1 MEISAV
7 WILLSFVGGTI
18 AGVIALFIYKQTQDN
33 KLKADASK
41 EAERI
46 VNRAKSQAS
55 KIEREANLKAT
66 EHENRLRRN
75 AENEMRKEKQKIQ
88 SLEQSLKQKDQRLD
102 GDYRKKE
109 DQMNQKIRQVDERNE
124 KMRIQEDRLQGLQK
138 QLEESISSLKAKLE
152 NVAGMSTDQAKEEL
166 KSALQDEARKQVA
179 PQMLK
184 IEEEARREADQ
195 KAKRILSVALSRYAN
210 EVATERTV
218 SIVPLTSD
226 EMKGKII
233 GREGRNIRAMEAAC
247 GVDLI
252 IDETPEAVV
261 ISSFDP
267 VRRQVAK
274 LSLEKLME
282 DGRVHPARIEEVVEK
297 VKSDLLQKVKQ
308 DGEKA
313 AFDLGLPGIHT
324 QILSLIGSMK
334 YRMVGSQN
342 LYDHAMEVAYIS
354 GLMAAEIGED
364 VVAAR
369 RAGLLHDIGQSIDH
383 TVEGSAWNVG
393 ADFAK
398 RFGER
403 DIIVQAIRSQGMR
416 EDERTLLGHLVFA
429 SNAFSE
435 SRPGANR
442 QMMQNF
448 IRRLE
453 DLESVANSF
462 DGVVR
467 TYALQSGKEI
477 RVLVE
482 SSKITDDQAGM
493 LSRDIA
499 RKIERELNFPGQIK
513 VSVVRETRIV
523 EHAR

>member
-1 MEISAV
+1 MDNSAIFV
-7 WILLSFVGGTI
+7 LISFVVGAIVGI
-18 AGVIALFIYKQTQDN
+18 ISLYVYKQTQDN
-33 KLKADASK
+33 KIKGDASK

-46 VNRAKSQAS
+46 IGRAKSQAT
-55 KIEREANLKAT
+55 KLERDAVAKAQ
-66 EHENRLRRN
+66 EFESRARRN
-75 AENEMRKEKQKIQ
+75 VENDIRKEKQKMQ
-88 SLEQSLKQKDQRLD
+88 SMESSLKQKDQRLE
-102 GDYRKKE
+102 GDYKRKE
-109 DQMNQKIRQVDERNE
+109 DILNSKIQSLDDRNE
-124 KMRIQEDRLQGLQK
+124 KLKIQESRLDD
-138 QLEESISSLKAKLE
+138 LERQTIQSMHEIRAKLE
-152 NVAGMSTDQAKEEL
+152 NIAGMTTEQAKTEL
-166 KSALQDEARKQVA
+166 RAALEQDARKEIA
-179 PQMLK
+179 PQLVK
-184 IEEEARREADQ
+184 IEEEARREADH
-195 KAKRILSVALSRYAN
+195 KAKKILSIAVSRYAN

-267 VRRQVAK
+267 VRRQIAK
-274 LSLEKLME
+274 LALEKLME

-297 VKSDLLQKVKQ
+297 VKADLLQIVKQ

-313 AFDLGLPGIHT
+313 AFDLGLATVHPS
-324 QILSLIGSMK
+324 ILSLIGGMK
-334 YRMVGSQN
+334 YRMIGSQN
-342 LYDHAMEVAYIS
+342 LYDHAIEVGYIA

-364 VVAAR
+364 ISLAR
-369 RAGLLHDIGQSIDH
+369 RAGLMHDIGQCIDH
-383 TVEGSAWNVG
+383 SVEGSVWQVG
-393 ADFAK
+393 AEFAK
-398 RFGER
+398 RYGER
-403 DIIVQAIRSQGMR
+403 DVIVQAIRSQGLR
-416 EDERTLLGHLVFA
+416 EEERSLLGHLVFA
-429 SNAFSE
+429 ANAFSE

-482 SSKITDDQAGM
+482 GAKITDDQAVM

-499 RKIERELNFPGQIK
+499 RKIERELNYPGQIK
-513 VSVVRETRIV
+513 VAVLRETRIV

>member
-1 MEISAV
+1 MFILIAFVVGTVVGFIS
-7 WILLSFVGGTI
+7 LY
-18 AGVIALFIYKQTQDN
+18 IYKQLQDS
-33 KLKADASK
+33 KVKGDASK

-46 VNRAKSQAS
+46 IGRAKSQAS
-55 KIEREANLKAT
+55 KIEREATSKAQ
-66 EHENRLRRN
+66 EFESRARRN
-75 AENEMRKEKQKIQ
+75 VENDIRKEKQKMQ
-88 SLEQSLKQKDQRLD
+88 SLENSLKQKDQRLD
-102 GDYRKKE
+102 GEYKRKE
-109 DQMNQKIRQVDERNE
+109 DILNSKIQSLDDRHE
-124 KMRIQEDRLQGLQK
+124 KLKIQETRLDDLEK
-138 QLEESISSLKAKLE
+138 QTNQAMHEIRAKLE
-152 NVAGMSTDQAKEEL
+152 NIAGMTTEQAKSEL
-166 KSALQDEARKQVA
+166 RAALEQEARKEIGPELV
-179 PQMLK
+179 K

-195 KAKRILSVALSRYAN
+195 KAKKILSVAVSRYAN

-267 VRRQVAK
+267 VRRQIAK
-274 LSLEKLME
+274 LALEKLME

-297 VKSDLLQKVKQ
+297 VKADLFQLVKQ

-313 AFDLGLPGIHT
+313 AFDLGLASVHPS
-324 QILSLIGSMK
+324 ILSLIGSMK
-334 YRMVGSQN
+334 YRMIGSQN
-342 LYDHAMEVAYIS
+342 LYDHAIEVAFIS

-364 VVAAR
+364 VSIAR
-369 RAGLLHDIGQSIDH
+369 RAGLLHDIGQCIDH
-383 TVEGSAWNVG
+383 SVEGSVWQVG
-393 ADFAK
+393 AEFAK
-398 RFGER
+398 RYGER
-403 DIIVQAIRSQGMR
+403 DIIVQAIRSQGAR
-416 EDERTLLGHLVFA
+416 EDDRSLIGHIVFA
-429 SNAFSE
+429 ANAFSE

-482 SSKITDDQAGM
+482 GSKITDDQAVM

-499 RKIERELNFPGQIK
+499 RKIERELNYPGQIK
-513 VSVVRETRIV
+513 VAVLRETRIV

>member
-1 MEISAV
+1 MDNSAII
-7 WILLSFVGGTI
+7 ILASFIVGMLS
-18 AGVIALFIYKQTQDN
+18 GVFSLFIYKQTQDN
-33 KLKADASK
+33 KIKGDANR

-46 VNRAKSQAS
+46 IGKAKSQAA
-55 KIEREANLKAT
+55 KIERDAQARAT
-66 EHENRLRRN
+66 DFENRARRN
-75 AENEMRKEKQKIQ
+75 VENDVRKEKQKVQ
-88 SLEQSLKQKDQRLD
+88 GLESSLKQKEQRLD
-102 GDYRKKE
+102 SDYKKKE
-109 DQMNQKIRQVDERNE
+109 EVLNSKIRSLDDRNE
-124 KMRIQEDRLQGLQK
+124 KLRIQETRLLDLEKQAQLQVAE
-138 QLEESISSLKAKLE
+138 LSVKLE
-152 NVAGMSTDQAKEEL
+152 NVSNMSKDQAREEL
-166 KSALQDEARKQVA
+166 KSALQDEARKEIA
-179 PQMLK
+179 PQLVK
-184 IEEEARREADQ
+184 IEEDARREADQ
-195 KAKRILSVALSRYAN
+195 KAKRILAVTLSRYAN

-233 GREGRNIRAMEAAC
+233 GREGRNIRALEAAC

-261 ISSFDP
+261 ISSFDA

-297 VKSDLLQKVKQ
+297 VKADLLHQVKQ

-313 AFDLGLPGIHT
+313 AFDLGLPGMHVN
-324 QILSLIGSMK
+324 LLNLVGSMK
-334 YRMVGSQN
+334 YRMTGSQN
-342 LYDHAMEVAYIS
+342 LYDHALEVAYIS
-354 GLMAAEIGED
+354 GLIAAEIGED
-364 VVAAR
+364 VTLAR
-369 RAGLLHDIGQSIDH
+369 RAGLLHDIGQCIDH
-383 TVEGSAWNVG
+383 TVEGSVWQVG
-393 ADFAK
+393 SEYAK
-398 RFGER
+398 RFGEK
-403 DIIVQAIRSQGMR
+403 DIVVQAIRSMGLS
-416 EDERTLLGHLVFA
+416 DESRTLLGHIISIA
-429 SNAFSE
+429 NAFSE

-448 IRRLE
+448 IHRLE
-453 DLESVANSF
+453 GLESVANSF

-482 SSKITDDQAGM
+482 GSKITDDQAVM

-499 RKIERELNFPGQIK
+499 RKIEREMNYPGQIK
-513 VSVVRETRIV
+513 VAVVRETRIV

>member
-1 MEISAV
+1 MDGSIV
-7 WILLSFVGGTI
+7 FILISFVVGTL
-18 AGVIALFIYKQTQDN
+18 AGVFGLYIYKQAQDN
-33 KLKADASK
+33 KIKGDASK

-46 VNRAKSQAS
+46 IGRAKSQAS
-55 KIEREANLKAT
+55 KIERDATAKAQEFET
-66 EHENRLRRN
+66 RARRN
-75 AENEMRKEKQKIQ
+75 LENELKKEKQKIQ
-88 SLEQSLKQKDQRLD
+88 SVENNLKQKEQRLD
-102 GDYRKKE
+102 GDYKRKE
-109 DQMNQKIRQVDERNE
+109 EVLNGKIKSYDERGE
-124 KMRIQEDRLQGLQK
+124 KLKIQETRLQELEK
-138 QLEESISSLKAKLE
+138 QTTEAIQALRLKLE
-152 NVAGMSTDQAKEEL
+152 NVASLSTEQAREEL
-166 KSALQDEARKQVA
+166 RSALESEARKEIE
-179 PQMLK
+179 PQLIK
-184 IEEEARREADQ
+184 IEEEAKKESTQ

-297 VKSDLLQKVKQ
+297 VKADLLQSIKK

-313 AFDLGLPGIHT
+313 VFDLGLAAIHPN
-324 QILSLIGSMK
+324 ILSLIGSMK
-334 YRMVGSQN
+334 YRASGTQN
-342 LYDHAMEVAYIS
+342 LLDHSMEVAYIS

-364 VVAAR
+364 VSLAR
-369 RAGLLHDIGQSIDH
+369 RAGLLHDVGQAIDH
-383 TVEGSAWNVG
+383 TVEGSVWQVG
-393 ADFAK
+393 SEYLK
-398 RFGER
+398 RYGER
-403 DIIVQAIRSQGMR
+403 DVIVSAVRSQGMK
-416 EDERTLLGHLVFA
+416 EDSRTLLGHIVFA
-429 SNAFSE
+429 ANAFSE

-482 SSKITDDQAGM
+482 GSKITDDQAVM

-499 RKIERELNFPGQIK
+499 RKIERELNYPGQIK
-513 VSVVRETRIV
+513 VAVVRETRIV

>member
-1 MEISAV
+1 MENSALL
-7 WILLSFVGGTI
+7 ILLSFVGGTI
-18 AGVIALFIYKQTQDN
+18 AGVGALFIYRQTQDN
-33 KLKADASK
+33 KLKNDASK

-55 KIEREANLKAT
+55 KIEKDAT
-66 EHENRLRRN
+66 VRSQEFESRARRN
-75 AENEMRKEKQKIQ
+75 VENDVRKEKQKLA
-88 SLEQSLKQKDQRLD
+88 SLETSLKQKEQKLD
-102 GDYRKKE
+102 GEYKRKE
-109 DQMNQKIRQVDERNE
+109 DVLNSKIKSLEDRGE
-124 KMRIQEDRLQGLQK
+124 KLKTQESRLEDIENKTSETIQELR
-138 QLEESISSLKAKLE
+138 AKLE
-152 NVAGMSTDQAKEEL
+152 NVAGMTTEQAREEL
-166 KSALQDEARKQVA
+166 RNALEADARREIAPQLVKIEDEARK
-179 PQMLK
+179 
-184 IEEEARREADQ
+184 EADQ

-233 GREGRNIRAMEAAC
+233 GREGRNIRALEAAC

-274 LSLEKLME
+274 MALEKLME
-282 DGRVHPARIEEVVEK
+282 DGRVHPARIEEVVSK
-297 VKSDLLQKVKQ
+297 MKSDLLLVIKQ

-313 AFDLGLPGIHT
+313 AFDLGVTGVHPNV
-324 QILSLIGSMK
+324 LSLIGSMK
-334 YRMVGSQN
+334 YRMIGSQN
-342 LYDHAMEVAYIS
+342 LYDHVLEVAYIC
-354 GLMAAEIGED
+354 GLMAAEMGED
-364 VVAAR
+364 VTLAR
-369 RAGLLHDIGQSIDH
+369 RAGLLHDIGQSIEH
-383 TVEGSAWNVG
+383 SVEGSVWQVG

-398 RFGER
+398 RFGEK
-403 DIIVQAIRSQGMR
+403 DVIVQALRSQGLR
-416 EDERTLLGHLVFA
+416 EDERTLLGHIVFA
-429 SNAFSE
+429 ANAFSE

-467 TYALQSGKEI
+467 TFALQSGKEI

-482 SSKITDDQAGM
+482 GAKITDDQAVM

-499 RKIERELNFPGQIK
+499 RKIEREMNYPGQIK
-513 VSVVRETRIV
+513 VAVVRETRIV

>member
-1 MEISAV
+1 MDNTSLL
-7 WILLSFVGGTI
+7 ILLSFVVGTV
-18 AGVIALFIYKQTQDN
+18 AGVISLYIYRQTQDN
-33 KLKADASK
+33 KIKGGATK

-46 VNRAKSQAS
+46 VGKAKAQAT
-55 KIEREANLKAT
+55 KIEKDAAARAADFESRA
-66 EHENRLRRN
+66 RRN
-75 AENEMRKEKQKIQ
+75 VENDVKKEKQRVQ
-88 SLEQSLKQKDQRLD
+88 NLETSLKQKEQRLD
-102 GDYRKKE
+102 GDYKRKE
-109 DQMNQKIRQVDERNE
+109 DILNSKIKSLEDRGE
-124 KMRIQEDRLQGLQK
+124 KLKIQETRLMDLEKESNQYIQ
-138 QLEESISSLKAKLE
+138 QLRAKLE
-152 NVAGMSTDQAKEEL
+152 NVAGMTTEQARNEL
-166 KSALQDEARKQVA
+166 KSALQDDVRKELA
-179 PQMLK
+179 PQINK
-184 IEEEARREADQ
+184 IEEDAKREADQ
-195 KAKRILSVALSRYAN
+195 KAKRILSQALSRYAN

-233 GREGRNIRAMEAAC
+233 GREGRNIRALEAAC

-297 VKSDLLQKVKQ
+297 VKSDLLQITKQ

-313 AFDLGLPGIHT
+313 AFDLGITGLHPSIA
-324 QILSLIGSMK
+324 SLVGSMK
-334 YRMVGSQN
+334 YRMTGSQN
-342 LYDHAMEVAYIS
+342 LYDHSLEVAYVA

-364 VVAAR
+364 VTIAR
-369 RAGLLHDIGQSIDH
+369 RAGLLHDIGQAVDH
-383 TVEGSAWNVG
+383 TVEGSVWNVG
-393 ADFAK
+393 ADYAK
-398 RFGER
+398 RYNEK
-403 DIIVQAIRSQGMR
+403 DVIAHAIRSQGLK
-416 EDERTLLGHLVFA
+416 EDERSLLGHIIFA
-429 SNAFSE
+429 ANAFSE

-482 SSKITDDQAGM
+482 GGKITDDQAVM

-499 RKIERELNFPGQIK
+499 RKIEREMNYPGQIK
-513 VSVVRETRIV
+513 VAVVRETRIV